1 MKEEE
6 AIAKRIA
13 ANQIQ
18 DTVADIVEAF
28 VTHLKQELQDKGIY
42 HAHVLVVSAHRL
54 SDGKAV
60 IVLKEDM
67 IGAGAG
73 EEANERMVLAK
84 RILATNTHQVT
95 PPSI

>member
-6 AIAKRIA
+6 AITKRIA
-13 ANQIQ
+13 ANQVL

-42 HAHVLVVSAHRL
+42 NAHVLIATAQL
-54 SDGKAV
+54 LPDGKKGIIAKGG
-60 IVLKEDM
+60 I

-84 RILATNTHQVT
+84 RILATNTPPQVPT
-95 PPSI
+95 K